1 MHLLA
6 EAMSGLGAVL
16 LPVAVG
22 LLFEELTFGGL
33 VRLMLAPWPGT
44 GRRGTSGDRNLA
56 PEREHGVPTDRS
68 SSVGC
73 KHGERNKQK
82 GEGK

>member
-1 MHLLA
+1 MHLLTD
-6 EAMSGLGAVL
+6 AMSGLGAVL

-33 VRLMLAPWPGT
+33 VRLMLAPLPET
-44 GRRGTSGDRNLA
+44 RRRRTTGDRSL
-56 PEREHGVPTDRS
+56 S
-68 SSVGC
+68 LGC
-73 KHGERNKQK
+73 EHGERNNQK

>member
-6 EAMSGLGAVL
+6 EAMNGLGAVL

-44 GRRGTSGDRNLA
+44 GRRGA
-56 PEREHGVPTDRS
+56 PSDRS
-68 SSVGC
+68 SSQARR
-73 KHGERNKQK
+73 HGERNKQE
-82 GEGK
+82 GERK

>member
-6 EAMSGLGAVL
+6 EAMNGLGAEL

-33 VRLMLAPWPGT
+33 VRLMLAPLPGT
-44 GRRGTSGDRNLA
+44 GRRGATGRRSSQ
-56 PEREHGVPTDRS
+56 PERR
-68 SSVGC
+68 
-73 KHGERNKQK
+73 HGERNNKR
-82 GEGK
+82 GEGQ

>member
-1 MHLLA
+1 MHLLT
-6 EAMSGLGAVL
+6 EAMNGLGAVL

-44 GRRGTSGDRNLA
+44 GRRGA
-56 PEREHGVPTDRS
+56 HGEGS
-68 SSVGC
+68 SSPGYT
-73 KHGERNKQK
+73 HGERNKQE

>member
-6 EAMSGLGAVL
+6 EAMNGLGAAL

-44 GRRGTSGDRNLA
+44 GRRGTPGGKSLS
-56 PEREHGVPTDRS
+56 H
-68 SSVGC
+68 GC
-73 KHGERNKQK
+73 KHGERNKQI

>member
-6 EAMSGLGAVL
+6 EAMNGLGAAL

-44 GRRGTSGDRNLA
+44 GRRG
-56 PEREHGVPTDRS
+56 VPSDGS
-68 SSVGC
+68 SSLGC
-73 KHGERNKQK
+73 RRGTSCDSTSSRGCEHGERNKQK